1 MEYADE
7 IKWCTKIINGDYPE
21 ETKADARARIEVA
34 EAGKKRLEK
43 MK

>member
-7 IKWCTKIINGDYPE
+7 IKWCTTIINGDYPE
-21 ETKADARARIEVA
+21 ETKADARARVAEA
-34 EAGKKRLEK
+34 EAGKKRLEN